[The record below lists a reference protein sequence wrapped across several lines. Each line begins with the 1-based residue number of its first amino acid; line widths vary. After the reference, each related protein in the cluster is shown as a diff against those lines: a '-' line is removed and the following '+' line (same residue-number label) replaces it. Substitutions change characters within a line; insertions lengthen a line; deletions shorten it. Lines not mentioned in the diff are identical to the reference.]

1 MPKASPV
8 LILGALFFTGTLAS
22 TAACSRDNAEA
33 PAAAT
38 ASPEYVPTATVKD
51 LMLSLVDPSADE
63 VWNAVSSTV
72 VGTGVV
78 ETVPQTDEDW
88 TKLRHG
94 ALKLAEAANLLQ
106 VPGRHVARPG
116 EKSETPGVELEPSE
130 MEELINKDRA
140 AFNAR
145 AQALRQASLDVL
157 QAIDARD
164 AEKVFDLGDEIDQAC
179 ENCHTHYWYPNE
191 KVPEFPRSSSQ

>member
-1 MPKASPV
+1 MKANPF
-8 LILGALFFTGTLAS
+8 LIVGAFLLTAAFGS
-22 TAACSRDNAEA
+22 TAACSRGNSEA
-33 PAAAT
+33 PSAAT
-38 ASPEYVPTATVKD
+38 ASPDYVPTATVKD

-72 VGTGVV
+72 VGSGIV
-78 ETVPQTDEDW
+78 ETVPKTEEDW
-88 TKLRHG
+88 IKLRHG

-140 AFNAR
+140 TFNAR
-145 AQALRQASLDVL
+145 AQALRKASLDVL

-164 AEKVFDLGDEIDQAC
+164 PEQVFELGDEIDQAC

-191 KVPEFPRSSSQ
+191 KVPEFPKSGTQ